1 MTVKTCDWRNPLH
14 PSPSLPEHWQEER
27 DEPSPRSSPALLRSP
42 SSPPSWSPSPSPPPP
57 PPPGPPSSSS
67 RPLPPPPQRMV
78 GRMSERLGS
87 VGWNEELRFI
97 FFLPNISVL
106 NIGAHVLCSC
116 VSSRVIVH
124 NGHCAFKLA
133 LGHASYKTIAVNSFQ
148 FVRLFFK
155 SINIK
160 VIILNEPKTNCDQK
174 SSQGVFV
181 KASSLLSSSPRKITI
196 TIMIT
201 MKYTWIYSVAIQQVA
216 DVRGRA
222 GSLRGSSLGGI
233 FASTTSSEKL
243 QGINEIDSFL
253 CILMSNYACKR
264 HNHNHDHD
272 IMRSKCEEEREK
284 WIKSKTLTS

>member
-1 MTVKTCDWRNPLH
+1 M
-14 PSPSLPEHWQEER
+14 
-27 DEPSPRSSPALLRSP
+27 
-42 SSPPSWSPSPSPPPP
+42 
-57 PPPGPPSSSS
+57 
-67 RPLPPPPQRMV
+67 
-78 GRMSERLGS
+78 
-87 VGWNEELRFI
+87 
-97 FFLPNISVL
+97 L

-148 FVRLFFK
+148 FERLFFKKK

-201 MKYTWIYSVAIQQVA
+201 METHLNIFCCNP
-216 DVRGRA
+216 A
-222 GSLRGSSLGGI
+222 GCRWEGKSWQSERI
-233 FASTTSSEKL
+233 FI
-243 QGINEIDSFL
+243 GWDFRFDD
-253 CILMSNYACKR
+253 IL
-264 HNHNHDHD
+264 
-272 IMRSKCEEEREK
+272 
-284 WIKSKTLTS
+284 

>member
-67 RPLPPPPQRMV
+67 LPLPPPPQRMV

-133 LGHASYKTIAVNSFQ
+133 LGHKTIAVNSFQ
-148 FVRLFFK
+148 FVRLFFNK
-155 SINIK
+155 STLKLLSLMSPKQI
-160 VIILNEPKTNCDQK
+160 VIRNHPK
-174 SSQGVFV
+174 G
-181 KASSLLSSSPRKITI
+181 SLLRHHHYYHLHHEKSPSLSWSRWNTPEYILLQSSRLP
-196 TIMIT
+196 M
-201 MKYTWIYSVAIQQVA
+201 WGEELAVWEDLHWV
-216 DVRGRA
+216 GF
-222 GSLRGSSLGGI
+222 SLRRHPL
-233 FASTTSSEKL
+233 K
-243 QGINEIDSFL
+243 N
-253 CILMSNYACKR
+253 CK
-264 HNHNHDHD
+264 
-272 IMRSKCEEEREK
+272 E
-284 WIKSKTLTS
+284 